1 MNIRNQLASLAGM
14 EGFGSMS
21 RDEVTDDLHQSIIK
35 NIFNTGDKDNLSPP
49 TDLEQ
54 QKVDETLA
62 AATTDLNESEKL
74 VELYLEQEQA
84 QEEAVQDLHKA
95 VDGMEQL
102 LMTEYTPEVLNVLT
116 RHTERCAKRAGV
128 PLALGVSGM
137 ESFTPASVYLAM
149 RDGLESLANV
159 ERDNVGS
166 IKGGY
171 ERLTH
176 ICDDVEKR
184 FDHLLVNLQL
194 LMKRL
199 KNNPEIKSEIVLGE
213 WNKWLDVRDRAP
225 RKIVRLVNLMEVE
238 YILDRIKVLDIVS
251 KDDLTSAKA
260 QELLSKDIKK
270 SVDVSRDRTED
281 GKNHNAWEFRFNT
294 ACFYFELPN
303 QNGTSLEALKTYNL
317 RMQPYGGRINDKA
330 KKVYQSVNE
339 MESELEEMI
348 SIAEET
354 RSTYVDWRKTLKT
367 EGGMV
372 VSAFKSGKVDP
383 SKALAYIGLHNRFMV
398 TAQRGIFEIISAYGH
413 LFRAHL

>member
-1 MNIRNQLASLAGM
+1 MSIRNKLSALAGM
-14 EGFGSMS
+14 ETMT
-21 RDEVTDDLHQSIIK
+21 RDEVTDDLHKTIVENVFTEHDQT
-35 NIFNTGDKDNLSPP
+35 NSP
-49 TDLEQ
+49 TFSEIEQ
-54 QKVDETLA
+54 QKVDQALSE
-62 AATTDLNESEKL
+62 ATTDVGESVKL
-74 VELYLEQEQA
+74 VEQYLEQEQS

-102 LMTEYTPEVLNVLT
+102 LLSEYTPETLNALT
-116 RHTERCAKRAGV
+116 RHTERCAKRVGI
-128 PLALGVSGM
+128 PFTLGVSGM

-149 RDGLESLANV
+149 RDGLESLGNV
-159 ERDNVGS
+159 QRDNESS

-184 FDHLLVNLQL
+184 FDRLLVNLHL

-199 KNNPEIKSEIVLGE
+199 KDNPEIKSEIVLGE
-213 WNKWLDVRDRAP
+213 WNEWLDVRDRAP

-238 YILDRIKVLDIVS
+238 YILDRIKVLDITA

-270 SVDVSRDRTED
+270 SIDVSRDRTED
-281 GKNHNAWEFRFNT
+281 GKYHDAWEFRFNT
-294 ACFYFELPN
+294 ASFYFELPN

-317 RMQPYGGRINDKA
+317 RMQPVGGKINDKA
-330 KKVYQSVNE
+330 KNVYHSVSE
-339 MESELEEMI
+339 MVSELEEMI
-348 SIAEET
+348 SIAEDT

-367 EGGMV
+367 ESGLV

-398 TAQRGIFEIISAYGH
+398 TAQRGIFEIISAYEH
-413 LFRAHL
+413 LFRAHI